1 MPVGF
6 DTVDFTGILNYFL
19 SEHKAC
25 YSPSWTLGGGGG
37 SRGRCCNETVSQCCL
52 NIVDNSVKFL
62 FMNICL
68 SYFTFVLKSF
78 PFKEKM

>member
-6 DTVDFTGILNYFL
+6 DTVDFTGILNFL
-19 SEHKAC
+19 SEHKAR
-25 YSPSWTLGGGGG
+25 YSPSWTLWGGGAVRFG

-62 FMNICL
+62 FMNI
-68 SYFTFVLKSF
+68 SV
-78 PFKEKM
+78 

>member
-25 YSPSWTLGGGGG
+25 YSPSWTLGGGGRFG

-62 FMNICL
+62 FMNI
-68 SYFTFVLKSF
+68 SV
-78 PFKEKM
+78 